1 MQCSDSF
8 QKKESDI
15 RQKDCL
21 DVYVIFV
28 DNMLYN
34 PIKTEVCRKVEQ
46 ELQRKKKEKVISHCN
61 C

>member
-34 PIKTEVCRKVEQ
+34 DIYQLKLKFAERSNKSFNERRRK
-46 ELQRKKKEKVISHCN
+46 R
-61 C
+61 